1 MNTPKPIPFVNEGP
15 QPLIRE
21 IPAGLPYPVEALGP
35 LRAVVEAVQGM
46 TQAPVAIPA
55 ASALAT
61 ASLAVQGFADVE
73 TLGGSRPTSLYFLT
87 IAKSG
92 ERKSSC
98 DAPFMTA
105 LRIHEKE
112 MAAERSLQFQSFQTQ
127 HAVWKAE
134 KESILRATK
143 GKKKPSKIET
153 ETDLEALGPEPE
165 APPST
170 DRTVTE
176 PTYEGLTRLFIE
188 GQPSLGI
195 FSDEGGQFLGGHGM
209 NSDNRQKTVAALNDL
224 WGGNPI
230 RRTRQGDGSFT
241 LHGRRL
247 AIHLMV
253 QPAIAHEFMS
263 DPLAVD
269 TGFLPR
275 FLVSEPS
282 STIGTRFHS
291 KSRIDSL
298 SVASFGLRLGTILQT
313 PMAMD
318 EKTKELQPITLRLSD
333 EARTLLIQFHDAI
346 EAEQAKNGSLSDMT
360 GTASKSAEQAA
371 RISGVFTLWSD
382 LNATEVTAETMKD
395 SITLAQFY
403 LSEASRLADEA
414 VIAKDFKQAEILRK
428 WLLDTWKEPHIL
440 PNDIVQKAPIRA
452 LRNRGA
458 TNKVIKILVEAGW
471 LILMDESI
479 IVRGKQRKE
488 AYQIVGAS
496 GHVV

>member
-1 MNTPKPIPFVNEGP
+1 MNAPEPTPFVNEGP

-21 IPAGLPYPVEALGP
+21 IPAGLAYPVEALGP
-35 LRAVVEAVQGM
+35 LRAAVEAVQAM
-46 TQAPVAIPA
+46 TQAPLAIPA

-61 ASLAVQGFADVE
+61 ASLAVQGFANVE
-73 TLGGSRPTSLYFLT
+73 TLGGPRPTSLYCLT

-105 LRIHEKE
+105 LRSHEKDL
-112 MAAERSLQFQSFQTQ
+112 AAERSLKFQSFQTQ

-134 KESILRATK
+134 NQSILRATK
-143 GKKKPSKIET
+143 SKKKLSKIEM
-153 ETDLEALGPEPE
+153 EADLNALGPEPE

-176 PTYEGLTRLFIE
+176 PTYEGLTRLFFE

-241 LHGRRL
+241 LHERRL

-282 STIGTRFHS
+282 STIGTRFHA

-298 SVASFGLRLGTILQT
+298 PVAAFGLRLGAILQT
-313 PMAMD
+313 PMKMD
-318 EKTKELQPITLRLSD
+318 EKTRELQPKTLRLSD
-333 EARTLLIQFHDAI
+333 EARALLIRFSDNI
-346 EAEQAKNGSLSDMT
+346 EAEQARHGSLSDIT

-371 RISGVFTLWSD
+371 RISGVLTLWSD
-382 LNATEVTAETMKD
+382 LDATEVTAETMKD
-395 SITLAQFY
+395 TIILAQFY

-452 LRNRGA
+452 LRNRRT
-458 TNKVIKILVEAGW
+458 TNKAIATLVEAGW
-471 LILMDESI
+471 LLRMDI
-479 IVRGKQRKE
+479 TIMVRGKQRKE
-488 AYQIVGAS
+488 AYQIIGAS

>member
-1 MNTPKPIPFVNEGP
+1 MKNQNHIPFVSEGP

-21 IPAGLPYPVEALGP
+21 IPSGQPYPIQALGP
-35 LRAVVEAVQGM
+35 LRAAVEAVQGM
-46 TQAPVAIPA
+46 TQAPMAIPA

-73 TLGGSRPTSLYFLT
+73 TLGGPRPTSLYCLT

-105 LRIHEKE
+105 LRSHEKA
-112 MAAERSLQFQSFQTQ
+112 MAAERSLEFQNFQTQ

-134 KESILRATK
+134 NQSILRATK
-143 GKKKPSKIET
+143 GKKKPSKIAMAA
-153 ETDLEALGPEPE
+153 DLEALGPEPE

-176 PTYEGLTRLFIE
+176 PTYEGLTRLFFE
-188 GQPSLGI
+188 GQPSLSI

-209 NSDNRQKTVAALNDL
+209 NSDNRQKTLAALNDL

-241 LHGRRL
+241 LYGRRL

-253 QPAIAHEFMS
+253 QPTIAHEFMS

-275 FLVSEPS
+275 FLVTEPS
-282 STIGTRFHS
+282 STIGTRLHA
-291 KSRIDSL
+291 KSRIDNL
-298 SVASFGLRLGTILQT
+298 PVAAFGLRLTAILQT
-313 PMAMD
+313 PMKMD
-318 EKTKELQPITLRLSD
+318 ENTRELQPKTLRLSD
-333 EARTLLIQFHDAI
+333 EARMLLIQFSDII
-346 EAEQAKNGSLSDMT
+346 EAKQAKNGSLSDIT

-371 RISGVFTLWSD
+371 RISGVLTLWSD
-382 LNATEVTAETMKD
+382 LEATEVTAETMKD
-395 SITLAQFY
+395 SITIAQFY

-428 WLLDTWKEPHIL
+428 WLLDTWTEPHIL

-452 LRNRGA
+452 LRNRRT
-458 TNKVIKILVEAGW
+458 TNKAIATLVEAGW
-471 LILMDESI
+471 LLQMDI
-479 IVRGKQRKE
+479 RIMVRGKQRKE
-488 AYQIVGAS
+488 AYQIIRAS

>member
-1 MNTPKPIPFVNEGP
+1 MNTPKPIPLIKEEP
-15 QPLIRE
+15 EPLIRK
-21 IPAGLPYPVEALGP
+21 IPEGQTYPVEALGP
-35 LRAVVEAVQGM
+35 LRDAVEAVQGM
-46 TQAPVAIPA
+46 TQAPMAIPA
-55 ASALAT
+55 ASALST

-73 TLGGSRPTSLYFLT
+73 TLGGPRPTSLYCLT

-105 LRIHEKE
+105 LRNHEKE
-112 MAAERSLQFQSFQTQ
+112 MAAERSLEFQKFQTR

-134 KESILRATK
+134 TQSILRS
-143 GKKKPSKIET
+143 KKNKNNQSKTAMEV
-153 ETDLEALGPEPE
+153 DLNALGPEPTP
-165 APPST
+165 PPST

-188 GQPSLGI
+188 GSSSLGI

-209 NSDNRQKTVAALNDL
+209 NSDNRQKTVTALNDI
-224 WGGNPI
+224 WGGNSI
-230 RRTRQGDGSFT
+230 RRTRQGDRSDT

-282 STIGTRFHS
+282 STIGTRFYS
-291 KSRIDSL
+291 KSRIDDF
-298 SVASFGLRLGTILQT
+298 SVAAFGLRLRAILQT
-313 PMAMD
+313 PMKMN
-318 EKTKELQPITLRLSD
+318 EKTGELQPKTLRLSD
-333 EARTLLIQFHDAI
+333 EARTLLIKFSDNI
-346 EAEQAKNGSLSDMT
+346 EAEQVKNGSLSDIT
-360 GTASKSAEQAA
+360 GTASKCAEQAA
-371 RISGVFTLWSD
+371 RISGVLTLWSD
-382 LNATEVTAETMKD
+382 LDATEVTAETMKD
-395 SITLAQFY
+395 AISLAQFY
-403 LSEASRLADEA
+403 LSEALRLADEA
-414 VIAKDFKQAEILRK
+414 VITKDFKQAETLRK
-428 WLLDTWKEPHIL
+428 WLLETWKEPHIL

-452 LRNRGA
+452 LRNRQA
-458 TNKVIKILVEAGW
+458 TNKAIANLEDAGW
-471 LILMDESI
+471 LLLMDSSI
-479 IVRGKQRKE
+479 MVRGKHRKE
-488 AYQIVGAS
+488 AYQIIGAS

>member
-1 MNTPKPIPFVNEGP
+1 MNAPEPIPFVTEGP

-21 IPAGLPYPVEALGP
+21 IPAGQPYPIQALGP
-35 LRAVVEAVQGM
+35 LRAAVEAVQGM
-46 TQAPVAIPA
+46 TQAPMAIPA

-61 ASLAVQGFADVE
+61 ASLAIQGFADVE
-73 TLGGSRPTSLYFLT
+73 TLGGPRPTSLYCLT

-105 LRIHEKE
+105 LRSHEKE
-112 MAAERSLQFQSFQTQ
+112 MAAERSLKFQSFQNQ
-127 HAVWKAE
+127 HSVWKAE
-134 KESILRATK
+134 SQSILRATK
-143 GKKKPSKIET
+143 NKKKLSKIEM
-153 ETDLEALGPEPE
+153 EADLNALGPEPE

-176 PTYEGLTRLFIE
+176 PTYEGLTRLFFE

-195 FSDEGGQFLGGHGM
+195 ISDEGGQFLGGHGM
-209 NSDNRQKTVAALNDL
+209 NSDNRQKTVTALNDI

-241 LHGRRL
+241 LYGRRL

-291 KSRIDSL
+291 KSRIDSFPV
-298 SVASFGLRLGTILQT
+298 VAFGVRLGTILQT
-313 PMAMD
+313 PMKMD
-318 EKTKELQPITLRLSD
+318 ENTRELQPKTLRLSD
-333 EARTLLIQFHDAI
+333 EARALLIKFSDII
-346 EAEQAKNGSLSDMT
+346 EAEQAKNGSLSDIT

-371 RISGVFTLWSD
+371 RISGVLTLWSD
-382 LNATEVTAETMKD
+382 IDATEVTAVTMKD

-403 LSEASRLADEA
+403 LSEASGLADEA

-452 LRNRGA
+452 LRNRQA
-458 TNKVIKILVEAGW
+458 TNKAIATLVEAGW
-471 LILMDESI
+471 LLKMDNPI
-479 IVRGKQRKE
+479 MVRGKQRKE